1 MARRKVERQMRL
13 FGVGDLGPLDDDD
26 GDAGSGV
33 SDHERWQEVH
43 SGLHTIL
50 AEEGFLDYLAR
61 RRRGQEQPGD
71 ER

>member
-33 SDHERWQEVH
+33 SDDE
-43 SGLHTIL
+43 SGRKSV
-50 AEEGFLDYLAR
+50 AAWG
-61 RRRGQEQPGD
+61 
-71 ER
+71 